1 MLPIATT
8 QNSTN
13 LDFSL
18 VKDEAK
24 TTNQL
29 GLSSV
34 LNQFFTAFV
43 QFMTQG
49 NEPKI
54 TIKKNDQGEVFYHVY
69 DPLTRNKD
77 LFTSE
82 QDVRVW
88 LEKRYG

>member
-1 MLPIATT
+1 
-8 QNSTN
+8 
-13 LDFSL
+13 
-18 VKDEAK
+18 
-24 TTNQL
+24 
-29 GLSSV
+29 
-34 LNQFFTAFV
+34 
-43 QFMTQG
+43 MTQG